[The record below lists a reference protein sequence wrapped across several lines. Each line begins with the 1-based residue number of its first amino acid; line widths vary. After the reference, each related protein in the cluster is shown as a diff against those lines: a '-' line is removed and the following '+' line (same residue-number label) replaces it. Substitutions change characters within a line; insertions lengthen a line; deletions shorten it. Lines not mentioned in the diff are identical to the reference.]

1 MHTRL
6 FEMHPFLPIRSLF
19 KLFYITSAFCT
30 LFRPDVFRFNHDD
43 VVCEG
48 DHYLFNC
55 ELSEYLADGVLGIYK
70 LENEFIPANLS
81 AREKEVAEIFK
92 KDPYP
97 NLVIWSLREIFEEH
111 GVHKW
116 NQTYDRDHKTFKYR
130 YGPLTQNDSGLY
142 YCRFIIPGEYSTL
155 MSTYMKLEV
164 NMKCPKPSINWI
176 LRLFPYFLFFV
187 FISLI
192 LQLVWLWRRKSEII
206 TYKLI
211 SIGRSIEYYEFTT
224 GDAQVSNNNNSDN
237 NSFENTT
244 SLMLDPINKPVINI
258 KTIVTRRPPKFIN
271 KIKERCTTNRY
282 VTSPSQQQFY
292 NRFTHEKDIQRLK
305 ELDKLFLSNYQLE
318 KDEHYEFSR
327 KNLQLTCRLGSGAF
341 GIVYRGVAENL
352 PNCVNPNEKIDVA
365 VKTLKDDFTEEHVS
379 EFLME
384 VNIMKQLRH
393 KHIIEFYGVCT
404 ENGSPLLIMEYAPYG
419 NLKEYLR
426 RHREIWLNCDN
437 LSLKLLNFGCQV
449 ANGMKYLESKCL
461 IHRDLAAR
469 NILVGKHC
477 QLKIADFGLTRFA
490 ENYYRKVK
498 NGRVPLKWLAP
509 ESLGDKIYTIKSDV
523 WSFGI
528 LLWEIFTLGSSP
540 YPNINVT
547 GIIHSI
553 QSGVRNEKPLLASN
567 TIYQIMCNC
576 WQFDPKERLSFSEL
590 VNLLEL
596 QINEHD
602 DRTEISETTSG
613 ISTYHDDDNHNNY
626 NSDLLTNNND
636 KNNKLDMN
644 ISITTNGYGSF
655 DFSDDD
661 QQSDEYVHHP
671 ILSTAF
677 TSVYCEMRA

>member
-1 MHTRL
+1 MG
-6 FEMHPFLPIRSLF
+6 RSV
-19 KLFYITSAFCT
+19 T
-30 LFRPDVFRFNHDD
+30 LTLRPDVFRFNYND

-48 DHYLFNC
+48 DYYLFNC
-55 ELSEYLADGVLGIYK
+55 ELSEHLTDGVLGIYK

-81 AREKEVAEIFK
+81 AQEKQEAEIFG

-97 NLVIWSLREIFEEH
+97 NLVIRSLRKIFEEH

-142 YCRFIIPGEYSTL
+142 YCRFIVPGEYSTP

-164 NMKCPKPSINWI
+164 NMNCPKPLISWI
-176 LRLFPYFLFFV
+176 VQLLPYFLLFV
-187 FISLI
+187 FILVI

-211 SIGRSIEYYEFTT
+211 SIGRSIEYYQLATT
-224 GDAQVSNNNNSDN
+224 GAQISNNNHSDN

-244 SLMLDPINKPVINI
+244 SLMLDPIHKPVINI
-258 KTIVTRRPPKFIN
+258 NTIVTRRPPKFIN
-271 KIKERCTTNRY
+271 KIKERYTTNRY
-282 VTSPSQQQFY
+282 VSSESQQLY
-292 NRFTHEKDIQRLK
+292 NRFTHEEDLQRLK
-305 ELDKLFLSNYQLE
+305 ELDKLFLSNYQLK
-318 KDEHYEFSR
+318 KDEDYEFSR

-352 PNCVNPNEKIDVA
+352 PNCINTNEKIDVA
-365 VKTLKDDFTEEHVS
+365 VKTLKDDFTEGDVS

-426 RHREIWLNCDN
+426 RHRKIWLNCDN
-437 LSLKLLNFGCQV
+437 LSLKLLNFGYQV
-449 ANGMKYLESKCL
+449 ADGMKYLESKCL

-469 NILVGKHC
+469 NILVGKHYK
-477 QLKIADFGLTRFA
+477 LKIADFGLTRFA
-490 ENYYRKVK
+490 ENYYRKMK

-509 ESLGDKIYTIKSDV
+509 ESLSDKIYTIKSDV

-540 YPNINVT
+540 YPNINMT
-547 GIIHSI
+547 EIIQSI

-576 WQFDPKERLSFSEL
+576 WQIDPKKRLSFSEL

-596 QINEHD
+596 QINVHD
-602 DRTEISETTSG
+602 GRTETSETTSG
-613 ISTYHDDDNHNNY
+613 TSTYYGDDDNNNNY
-626 NSDLLTNNND
+626 CNSDLLTNINDNNY
-636 KNNKLDMN
+636 KELDMG
-644 ISITTNGYGSF
+644 ISSTINEYDSF
-655 DFSDDD
+655 NLFNDD
-661 QQSDEYVHHP
+661 QQSDEYIHHP

-677 TSVYCEMRA
+677 TTNKTLHGSLFASVYCEMKA